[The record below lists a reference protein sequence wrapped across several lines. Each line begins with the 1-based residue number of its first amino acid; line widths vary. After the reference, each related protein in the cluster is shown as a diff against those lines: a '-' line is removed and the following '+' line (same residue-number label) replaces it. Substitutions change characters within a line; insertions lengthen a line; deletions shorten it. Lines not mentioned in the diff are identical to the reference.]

1 MSRLKRLLS
10 GLGFKSSNYWEQ
22 RYAAGRD
29 SGSGSE
35 GRLAEY
41 KANFLNEFVAANDI
55 ESVIEFGCGDGRQ
68 LSLAKYKKYI
78 GLDVSET
85 ALQMC
90 REKYGDDASKRFVL
104 ADTYI
109 DTIKTD
115 SDRADLVL
123 SLDVIYHLVEAAVF
137 EKYIT
142 DLFGAATQWVII
154 YSSNYDG
161 AQAKK
166 HVLHRK
172 FTDYIDG
179 NINGWKLHQHVE
191 NDYAFQ
197 ADDSQTTSRAEF
209 FVYRRDEAGL

>member
-1 MSRLKRLLS
+1 MSRLKRFIS
-10 GLGFKSSNYWEQ
+10 DLGFKSSNYWEQ

-29 SGSGSE
+29 SGSGSA

-41 KANFLNEFVAANDI
+41 KANFLNEFVAANNI

-68 LSLAKYKKYI
+68 LSLAQYKNYI

-85 ALQMC
+85 ALKMC
-90 REKYGDDASKRFVL
+90 REKYGDDASKRFLL

-115 SDRADLVL
+115 SDRADLAL
-123 SLDVIYHLVEAAVF
+123 SLDVIYHLVEDAVF
-137 EKYIT
+137 EKYIA
-142 DLFGAATQWVII
+142 DLFAAAKQWVII

-161 AQAKK
+161 KQEKK

-172 FTDYIDG
+172 FTEHIAG
-179 NINGWKLHQHVE
+179 NIKGWKLHQHVE

-197 ADDSQTTSRAEF
+197 ASDSQATSRADF
-209 FVYRRDEAGL
+209 FVYCRD

>member
-1 MSRLKRLLS
+1 MGRLKRFIS
-10 GLGFKSSNYWEQ
+10 GLNFKSSNYWEQ

-41 KANFLNEFVAANDI
+41 KANFLNEFVAANNID
-55 ESVIEFGCGDGRQ
+55 SVIEFGCGDGRQ
-68 LSLAKYKKYI
+68 LSLAKYNKYI

-90 REKYGDDASKRFVL
+90 REKYGDDESKRFVL

-109 DTIKTD
+109 ETIKTD
-115 SDRADLVL
+115 TDRADVVL
-123 SLDVIYHLVEAAVF
+123 SLDVIYHLVEDAVF
-137 EKYIT
+137 EKYIG
-142 DLFGAATQWVII
+142 DLFNAATQWVII

-161 AQAKK
+161 EQEKK

-172 FTDYIDG
+172 FTDYIGG
-179 NINGWKLHQHVE
+179 NIKGWKLHQHVE

-197 ADDSQTTSRAEF
+197 ADNSDSTSRADF
-209 FVYRRDEAGL
+209 FVYCRD